1 MDRRH
6 NDQEQHDVTI
16 AAGQGAVTE
25 ERTDDEAGGAHRK
38 VGTTAVHDA
47 SGHEEE
53 VGREGGLTD
62 RIILDKGESV
72 PRHPQG

>member
-1 MDRRH
+1 
-6 NDQEQHDVTI
+6 
-16 AAGQGAVTE
+16 
-25 ERTDDEAGGAHRK
+25 

>member
-1 MDRRH
+1 MDRRN
-6 NDQEQHDVTI
+6 NDQEQHDATI

-25 ERTDDEAGGAHRK
+25 ELTDDEAGNAHRK
-38 VGTTAVHDA
+38 EGTTAVHDE
-47 SGHEEE
+47 SGHQEE

-62 RIILDKGESV
+62 RIILDKGPSV